1 MSEPQRDA
9 QEFWDEFY
17 DGDDRIWS
25 GRVNVQL
32 AQIAAGLAPGRA
44 LDLGCGEG
52 ADAIWLA
59 EKGWQVL
66 AVDVSANALERA
78 RAAARRRE
86 MLPHIRFERHDLS
99 DSFPAGRFDLVSAQ
113 FLHSPARLERETVLR
128 RAAAAVAVGGRLLIV
143 DHGAAPPWA
152 DEQAHA
158 HHFDTVEEVLAG
170 LRLDDA
176 RWERLRV
183 GTAERDAVGP
193 DGQTA
198 TLTDNVI
205 LLRRREAL
213 SLARCSSSGV
223 VKDQPEGV
231 ALAGADR
238 RNAVAHR

>member
-25 GRVNVQL
+25 GRVNVHL
-32 AQIAAGLAPGRA
+32 ARIVAGLAPGRA

-78 RAAARRRE
+78 RAAARQRE
-86 MLPHIRFERHDLS
+86 VLPHIRFERHDLS

-113 FLHSPARLERETVLR
+113 FLHSPARLDRETVLR
-128 RAAAAVAVGGRLLIV
+128 RAAEAVAVGGLLLIV

-152 DEQAHA
+152 GEQAHA
-158 HHFDTVEEVLAG
+158 HHFDAAEEVLAG

-205 LLRRREAL
+205 LLRRTPNGDVQAA
-213 SLARCSSSGV
+213 S
-223 VKDQPEGV
+223 
-231 ALAGADR
+231 
-238 RNAVAHR
+238 

>member
-25 GRVNVQL
+25 GRVNGQL
-32 AQIAAGLAPGRA
+32 AQIAADLEPGRA

-59 EKGWQVL
+59 EKGWRVL

-78 RAAARRRE
+78 RAAARQRDVLSR
-86 MLPHIRFERHDLS
+86 IRFGRHDLS
-99 DSFPAGRFDLVSAQ
+99 DSFPDGRFDLVSAQ
-113 FLHSPARLERETVLR
+113 FLHSPARLDRETVLR
-128 RAAAAVAVGGRLLIV
+128 RAADAVAVGGRLLIV

-152 DEQAHA
+152 GEQAHA
-158 HHFDTVEEVLAG
+158 HHFDTAEQVVAG

-176 RWERLRV
+176 HWQPERV
-183 GTAERDAVGP
+183 GTVGRDAVGP

-205 LLRRREAL
+205 LLRRTPN
-213 SLARCSSSGV
+213 GV
-223 VKDQPEGV
+223 DQ
-231 ALAGADR
+231 AAS
-238 RNAVAHR
+238 